1 MIHISKALRGEID
14 ALKTQM
20 SELQILVRS
29 IVTSQSSVE
38 FPVQPIAPQVLY
50 KDEQNFS
57 ASSGNVYY
65 AGQYQANGQLL
76 RWEPKDK
83 QLEQLLQISTEK
95 SSKILS
101 ALGSKLRLDIIIAI
115 LNESLTGAEMVEK
128 LNMGTTGQLYHH
140 LKALNG
146 ANLIE
151 QDKSGRYTVPD
162 HRKLPLLLLLSA
174 AADML
179 DTSDYLDMVQVR
191 ESPGTYMGNANAEGY
206 DANLLLWAV
215 VENSILEHAA
225 GYTTEVHLFL
235 HQDGS
240 ATVSDNG
247 RGIPI
252 QAFQNSNPSH
262 VQTVLTDIH
271 RFRNEAPYQV
281 PGAEQGIS
289 IAVVNALTM
298 SLTVEVQR
306 EGYVYRQ
313 QYKHGIPQTDLLTVG
328 ITSLTGTSITF
339 KPDPELFRQGFNR
352 NEIQQQIEKLA
363 VSYPSLI
370 ICLHRHTFS

>member
-1 MIHISKALRGEID
+1 MSEELRSEID
-14 ALKTQM
+14 TLKTQM
-20 SELQILVRS
+20 SELQALVRS
-29 IVTSQSSVE
+29 IVTNQSSVE
-38 FPVQPIAPQVLY
+38 LPIQLKGPQVLRT
-50 KDEQNFS
+50 DEENFS
-57 ASSGNVYY
+57 ESAGHVYY

-95 SSKILS
+95 SSKILA
-101 ALGSKLRLDIIIAI
+101 ALGSKPRLDIIIAI
-115 LNESLTGAEMVEK
+115 LNESLTGAEIVEK

-174 AADML
+174 AADMI

-191 ESPGTYMGNANAEGY
+191 DSAGTYLGNANTECY

-215 VENSILEHAA
+215 VENSILEHTA
-225 GYTTEVHLFL
+225 GYTTEVHMFL

-252 QAFQNSNPSH
+252 QAFQNSNSSH
-262 VQTVLTDIH
+262 VQTILTDIH

-289 IAVVNALTM
+289 IAVVNALTH

-306 EGYVYRQ
+306 EGYTYRQ

-328 ITSLTGTSITF
+328 KTSLTGTSITF
-339 KPDPELFRQGFNR
+339 KADLELFSQDFNR
-352 NEIQQQIEKLA
+352 NAIQQQIEQLA
-363 VSYPSLI
+363 FSYPNLLISL
-370 ICLHRHTFS
+370 H